1 MIWAGAHVIMEI
13 KCAINVRR
21 LNHSQ
26 TTPCHLWKNCLPRN
40 WSLVPKRLGTTALV
54 IGQIICPPRTDLLVG
69 WTMSG
74 KRCLEGKIRIRELR
88 MTELTESDR
97 WSGKAPLQR
106 VSWDLK
112 DEEAQKTL
120 GLGAEQVQGQ
130 RWEETWQCSQTA
142 RRPLHKQTRQVRRD

>member
-97 WSGKAPLQR
+97 WSGKAPLR
-106 VSWDLK
+106 RWYLSRGLK
-112 DEEAQKTL
+112 DGKGMNHRQMLKNRLKIPKWERTWVFKDYQVEELSARV
-120 GLGAEQVQGQ
+120 AE
-130 RWEETWQCSQTA
+130 A
-142 RRPLHKQTRQVRRD
+142 